1 MATKKIK
8 KTEVKETKSKPKKP
22 RKKRATNLFKS
33 DKDILDKKKKI
44 NSLSEER
51 YALEEKIKDLFAEFN
66 ESSVKEEDAEGFFD
80 KLPLNTLMD
89 LEKFALGKKTDS
101 ISDLIEKRISLR
113 KESNAHVAKIES
125 LDKDIYLA
133 QIDLVLAKIKC
144 LNNIID
150 SKEENKE

>member
-1 MATKKIK
+1 MVRK
-8 KTEVKETKSKPKKP
+8 KTKTVKENVSKKP
-22 RKKRATNLFKS
+22 RKKRAPNLFKS
-33 DKDILDKKKKI
+33 DKEILDKRKI
-44 NSLSEER
+44 INCLREER
-51 YALEEKIKDLFAEFN
+51 FSLEEKIKDLFDEFN
-66 ESSVKEEDAEGFFD
+66 ASSLKEEDAEGFFD

-113 KESNAHVAKIES
+113 KENNAHVAKIES